1 MKRSGYLKI
10 SLFSVAM
17 LAVTVLPG
25 FGQAAQTRTPQTRTQ
40 PEFDSYSACYN
51 EKDFTKKADLCQ
63 KFVDRFQES
72 DFLITGYKFIIQ
84 SYYQTGNWQLLMD
97 AADKAAG
104 LPNADDNWKDYAYQS
119 AMVGAQKANNLDRAI
134 SYGDKVLQ
142 IDPNNLTA
150 LYTISSIIT
159 QKSSTDIPQL
169 EKAAEMARKALLVA
183 ASMMDKAS
191 PEEKPQ
197 LVQMDGLLHGT
208 LGLIS
213 YNEMDYKKSIQEY
226 QAAVKDDAKDETAHF
241 LMAYDYIQLM
251 TQASRDFQTSLN
263 AENAAKDARADQPTV
278 DDLAAKRAD
287 FQERVLTYRDLVIDE
302 LAITVAINGT
312 YTAQAKPLLIKQWTD
327 KNNST
332 AGLDEF
338 VNLKKTQLGG

>member
-1 MKRSGYLKI
+1 MKRSGYLEI
-10 SLFSVAM
+10 SLFSLVM
-17 LAVTVLPG
+17 LAVTALPG
-25 FGQAAQTRTPQTRTQ
+25 FGQPAQTKTPQTRTQ

-63 KFVDRFQES
+63 KFVDGFQES
-72 DFLITGYKFIIQ
+72 DFLITGYKFLIQ

-97 AADKAAG
+97 VADKAAG
-104 LPNADDNWKDYAYQS
+104 LPNVDDTWKGYAYQS
-119 AMVGAQKANNLDRAI
+119 AMVGAHNVKNLDKAS

-150 LYTISSIIT
+150 LYTVSSIIA
-159 QKSSTDIPQL
+159 QKSSTDIAQL

-183 ASMMDKAS
+183 ATMMDKAS
-191 PEEKPQ
+191 PEEKPE
-197 LVQMDGLLHGT
+197 LVQMDGWLHGT

-213 YNEMDYKKSIQEY
+213 FNEMDYKKSIQEY
-226 QAAVKDDAKDETAHF
+226 QAAVKDNAKDDASHF

-251 TQASRDFQTSLN
+251 TQASKGYQTSLN
-263 AENAAKDARADQPTV
+263 AENAAKAARADQPTV

-287 FQERVLTYRDLVIDE
+287 FGEQVLTYRDLVIDE
-302 LAITVAINGT
+302 LAITVAINGP
-312 YTAQAKPLLIKQWTD
+312 YTAQAQPLLIMQWTV

-338 VNLKKTQLGG
+338 VKQKKTQLGG